1 MSAAGLFA
9 DIPLAFGG
17 EGRRRKDKSMGNNNR
32 KERRTAIYCRAAS
45 GHPDDRDRIIA
56 QERQLLDYAAENGH
70 ADPIVYRDS
79 GESGLTLDRPAMN
92 ALTADIRAG
101 RIGTVI
107 ATDRSRIAR
116 SYSLFAKWRDMLNEY
131 GVELILVNEALR
143 AVHANGLQYERR
155 GDYLLPLI
163 TLSGPP
169 DAPPI
174 GRYGRMRRAFLKE
187 HKPAL
192 YAQLLLSE
200 RLYPLCRE
208 VDSAAAE
215 RLAAIGDLEI
225 AREVIFA
232 ELVYA

>member
-1 MSAAGLFA
+1 MVSRNTTTLSAAGLFA

-17 EGRRRKDKSMGNNNR
+17 EGRRRKDKSMDNNNR
-32 KERRTAIYCRAAS
+32 QERRTVIYCRAAS
-45 GHPDDRDRIIA
+45 GHPDDRDGIIA
-56 QERQLLDYAAENGH
+56 QERRLLGYAAENGH

-163 TLSGPP
+163 TLSDPP
-169 DAPPI
+169 DAPDAPDAPPP
-174 GRYGRMRRAFLKE
+174 GRFGRMPQLFLSTLFIAE
-187 HKPAL
+187 PSSMSNSA
-192 YAQLLLSE
+192 SIISSMV
-200 RLYPLCRE
+200 CRISFLR
-208 VDSAAAE
+208 VP
-215 RLAAIGDLEI
+215 
-225 AREVIFA
+225 
-232 ELVYA
+232 